1 MIDLLITV
9 GLFNVVVILF
19 KLFPKY
25 KVDNLQALI
34 FNYLTAATLGLVMY
48 LSKGHSFSITEVVN
62 SSWILHAIAIGVLF
76 IVVFNFYA
84 FGTQKVGVAISTV
97 ANKMSMIFP
106 TIAGLIL
113 YSETNFIFYKVLGF
127 LFAMVGIYLTSTKN
141 GKLSFDKKYI
151 WIILAIFIGQGIA
164 DVLFGNCSKL
174 PGAEKQ
180 TELIFVVLFIIA
192 ALVGFIMLTGKSLGG
207 GSKFEARNI
216 LWGIAV
222 GVPNFGTLFFMF
234 RALQTS
240 GLDQSE
246 VYPIISMGAV
256 FSSAVIGWLLFKE
269 KLTSSNWLGI
279 LFAILGIAVITF
291 GKYIY

>member
-1 MIDLLITV
+1 MIDLLITI
-9 GLFNVVVILF
+9 GLFNIVVILF

-34 FNYLTAATLGLVMY
+34 FNYITAATLGFIMFTLN
-48 LSKGHSFSITEVVN
+48 GGTFSITSVLN
-62 SSWILHAIAIGVLF
+62 ANWILHAIAIGVLF

-84 FGTQKVGVAISTV
+84 YGTQKVGVAISTV

-106 TIAGLIL
+106 TIVGLVL
-113 YSETNFIFYKVLGF
+113 YAETDFIIYKVLGF
-127 LFAMVGIYLTSTKN
+127 LFAVIGIYLTSTKN
-141 GKLSFDKKYI
+141 GKLSFDKKHL

-164 DVLFGNCSKL
+164 DVLFGYCSRL
-174 PGAEKQ
+174 PGAQGQ

-192 ALVGFIMLTGKSLGG
+192 SLVGFIMMTGKSLGG
-207 GSKFEARNI
+207 KAKFEAKNI

-222 GVPNFGTLFFMF
+222 GIPNYGTLFFMF

-240 GLDQSE
+240 GFDQSE

-256 FSSAVIGWLLFKE
+256 FSSALIGWLIFKE
-269 KLTSSNWLGI
+269 KLTRTNWLGI
-279 LFAILGIAVITF
+279 IFAILGIGIISF

>member
-1 MIDLLITV
+1 MLDLLITI
-9 GLFNVVVILF
+9 GLFNIVVILF

-25 KVDNLQALI
+25 NVDNLQALI
-34 FNYLTAATLGLVMY
+34 FNYVTAGLLGFFMF
-48 LSKGHSFSITEVVN
+48 KGDISISGILKAN
-62 SSWILHAIAIGVLF
+62 WLLHAIGIGVLF

-97 ANKMSMIFP
+97 ANKMSMVFP
-106 TIAGLIL
+106 TLVGLIL
-113 YSETNFIFYKVLGF
+113 YAETDAIVYKILGF
-127 LFAMVGIYLTSTKN
+127 SFALVGIYLTSTKN
-141 GKLSFDKKYI
+141 GKLSFDKKHI

-164 DVLFGNCSKL
+164 DVLFGSCSKL
-174 PGAEKQ
+174 PGAGAQ
-180 TELIFVVLFIIA
+180 TELIFVVLFFIA
-192 ALVGFIMLTGKSLGG
+192 SIVGLIMMTGKSLNTKV
-207 GSKFEARNI
+207 KFEWKNI

-222 GVPNFGTLFFMF
+222 GVPNYGTLYFMF
-234 RALQTS
+234 RALRTS

-256 FSSAVIGWLLFKE
+256 FSSALIGWLLFKE
-269 KLTSSNWLGI
+269 KLTTTNWLGI

>member
-1 MIDLLITV
+1 MYEGNISISK
-9 GLFNVVVILF
+9 ILSANW
-19 KLFPKY
+19 L
-25 KVDNLQALI
+25 
-34 FNYLTAATLGLVMY
+34 
-48 LSKGHSFSITEVVN
+48 
-62 SSWILHAIAIGVLF
+62 LHAIAIGVLF

-106 TIAGLIL
+106 TVAGLIL
-113 YSETNFIFYKVLGF
+113 YAESNYIIYKILGF
-127 LFAMVGIYLTSTKN
+127 VFAIIGIYLTSTKN

-151 WIILAIFIGQGIA
+151 WVIIAIFVGQGIA

-174 PGAEKQ
+174 PGAQQQ

-192 ALVGFIMLTGKSLGG
+192 ALVGFIMLTGKSLGSG
-207 GSKFEARNI
+207 AKFEAKNV
-216 LWGIAV
+216 LWGVAV
-222 GVPNFGTLFFMF
+222 GIPNYGTLFFMF

-256 FSSAVIGWLLFKE
+256 FSSAILGWVLFKE

-279 LFAILGIAVITF
+279 LFAILGIAIITF

>member
-1 MIDLLITV
+1 MIDLLITI
-9 GLFNVVVILF
+9 GLFNIVVILF

-34 FNYLTAATLGLVMY
+34 FNYITAASLGVFMFY
-48 LSKGHSFSITEVVN
+48 SKGGSLSITGIVN
-62 SSWILHAIAIGVLF
+62 ANWFLHSIAIGVLF

-106 TIAGLIL
+106 TIAGLVL
-113 YSETNFIFYKVLGF
+113 YAETNFMIYKVLGF
-127 LFAMVGIYLTSTKN
+127 IFAIVGIYLTSTKN
-141 GKLSFDKKYI
+141 GKLSFDKKHI
-151 WIILAIFIGQGIA
+151 WIILAIFVGQGIA
-164 DVLFGNCSKL
+164 DILFGNCSKL
-174 PGAEKQ
+174 PGAQSQ

-207 GSKFEARNI
+207 GAKFEARNI

-222 GVPNFGTLFFMF
+222 GLPNYGTLFFMF

-256 FSSAVIGWLLFKE
+256 FSSALIGWLLFKE
-269 KLTSSNWLGI
+269 KLNSGNWLGI
-279 LFAILGIAVITF
+279 AFAILGIAIITF

>member
-1 MIDLLITV
+1 MIDLLITI
-9 GLFNVVVILF
+9 GLFNIVVVLF

-34 FNYLTAATLGLVMY
+34 FNYITAALLGFFMY
-48 LSKGHSFSITEVVN
+48 EGNISISKVLSAN
-62 SSWILHAIAIGVLF
+62 WLLHAIAIGVLF

-106 TIAGLIL
+106 TIAGLVL
-113 YSETNFIFYKVLGF
+113 YAESNYLIYKVLGF
-127 LFAMVGIYLTSTKN
+127 LFAIIGIYLTSTKN
-141 GKLSFDKKYI
+141 GKLSFDKKYV
-151 WIILAIFIGQGIA
+151 WVIIAIFVGQGIA

-174 PGAEKQ
+174 PGAQQQ

-192 ALVGFIMLTGKSLGG
+192 ALVGFIMLTGKSLGSG
-207 GSKFEARNI
+207 AKFEAKNV
-216 LWGIAV
+216 LWGIAL
-222 GVPNFGTLFFMF
+222 GIPNYGTLYFMF

-256 FSSAVIGWLLFKE
+256 FSSAILGWALFKE

-279 LFAILGIAVITF
+279 LFAILGIAIITF